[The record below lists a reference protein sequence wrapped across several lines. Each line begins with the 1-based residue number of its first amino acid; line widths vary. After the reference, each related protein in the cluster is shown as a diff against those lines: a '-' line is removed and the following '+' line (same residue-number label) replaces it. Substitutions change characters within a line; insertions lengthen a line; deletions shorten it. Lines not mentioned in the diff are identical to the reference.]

1 MPHSKSIPS
10 YWRRIPEWYR
20 LEGVKCET
28 CETAYFPSRSLCPTC
43 RREGKLSPFKFSGKG
58 TIYSYTRIY
67 APPEGMEFQKPY
79 HLAIVELDEGSRIT
93 AQIVD
98 SKAESVDIGAK
109 VTSVFRKIREGGTE
123 GIIQYGY
130 KFTIA
135 E

>member
-20 LEGVKCET
+20 MEGVKCET
-28 CETAYFPSRSLCPTC
+28 CGTAYFPSRSLCPEC
-43 RREGKLSPFKFSGKG
+43 RREGNLAPFKFSGKG
-58 TIYSYTRIY
+58 TIYSYTKIY

-79 HLAIVELDEGSRIT
+79 HMAIIELNEGPKIT
-93 AQIVD
+93 AQIVE
-98 SKAESVDIGAK
+98 SKAKSVDIGAK
-109 VTSVFRKIREGGTE
+109 VTSVFRKIREGGAE

-135 E
+135 D